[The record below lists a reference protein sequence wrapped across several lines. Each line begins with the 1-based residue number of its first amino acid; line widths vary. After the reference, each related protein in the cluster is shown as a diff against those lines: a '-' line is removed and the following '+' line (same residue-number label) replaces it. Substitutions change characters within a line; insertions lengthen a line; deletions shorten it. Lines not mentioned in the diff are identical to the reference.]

1 MKYFTSGREIK
12 TYILAGALLTALPGK
27 QVGAFLR
34 PDKTF
39 QLFIVL
45 PPHCVEPTPFAPLT
59 QKKTICP
66 QLMQLGQ
73 LVFFFFIRK
82 QQTNN
87 VYDIKVAATVPLLL
101 FHI

>member
-59 QKKTICP
+59 QKKKTICP

-73 LVFFFFIRK
+73 LVFSQQ

-87 VYDIKVAATVPLLL
+87 VYDITVASTVPLLL